1 MCKHSNKCRGF
12 LLLQPLDFNKSIFIL
27 RRIRFVNEH
36 KSKFLFSPSKQ
47 NKVNKQLFL
56 VALHL
61 TVGLS
66 LPYLCMD
73 LSLVCNWWINAL
85 FEHLSDLQVH

>member
-1 MCKHSNKCRGF
+1 MNT
-12 LLLQPLDFNKSIFIL
+12 
-27 RRIRFVNEH
+27 RIYSFFHLVKE
-36 KSKFLFSPSKQ
+36 
-47 NKVNKQLFL
+47 QLFL

-61 TVGLS
+61 TVDLS
-66 LPYLCMD
+66 VPYFCMD